1 MYSEHLLKML
11 RDKPDLSLG
20 EMLKE
25 LRKWQDQIEDLKL
38 ANKQT
43 SGNRFQKNPPT
54 ARIMTETRREEKLG
68 CKFWKNYGTC
78 KYGDNVA
85 TLMKRLKKA
94 RWQQPRH
101 G

>member
-38 ANKQT
+38 ANK
-43 SGNRFQKNPPT
+43 R
-54 ARIMTETRREEKLG
+54 
-68 CKFWKNYGTC
+68 
-78 KYGDNVA
+78 
-85 TLMKRLKKA
+85 LMQNKQCPVKS
-94 RWQQPRH
+94 QSSM
-101 G
+101 